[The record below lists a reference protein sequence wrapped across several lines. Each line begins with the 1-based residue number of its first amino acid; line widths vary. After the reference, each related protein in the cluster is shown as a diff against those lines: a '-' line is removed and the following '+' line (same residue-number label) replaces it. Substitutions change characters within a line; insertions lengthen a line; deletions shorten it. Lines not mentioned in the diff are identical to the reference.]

1 VFFTGINEHTID
13 AKHRLAIPAP
23 VRNQLTSSN
32 ASEAL
37 YIHLGHN
44 NALWLWPAPTFERMA
59 GEVEP
64 SMTPDLDVHEFDESM
79 FPSAHLAEFDSA
91 GRITIPEFMLAEAG
105 LGAKVVILGM
115 RHHLEVRDP
124 QQWSERQKQQ
134 APRRG
139 EIAQRAGAILKKD
152 KLRRTKSG
160 GDE

>member
-1 VFFTGINEHTID
+1 MFFTGINEHSID
-13 AKHRLAIPAP
+13 AKHRLAIPAS

-32 ASEAL
+32 APEAL
-37 YIHLGHN
+37 YIHLGQN
-44 NALWLWPAPTFERMA
+44 NALWLWPVPTFERMA

-64 SMTPDLDVHEFDESM
+64 SMTPESELHEFDEST

-91 GRITIPEFMLAEAG
+91 GRVTIPEFMLAEAG
-105 LGAKVVILGM
+105 LGSKVVVLGM

-124 QQWSERQKQQ
+124 EQWNARQKQQ

-152 KLRRTKSG
+152 KQRKTKSG